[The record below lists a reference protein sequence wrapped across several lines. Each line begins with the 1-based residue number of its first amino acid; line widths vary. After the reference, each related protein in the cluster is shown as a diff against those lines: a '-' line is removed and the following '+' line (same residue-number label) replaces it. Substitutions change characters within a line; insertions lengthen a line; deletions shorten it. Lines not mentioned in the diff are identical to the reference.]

1 MQTEQ
6 LKIRS
11 NLKAIHELKLWFAIN
26 LIGIGITEWHQVSI
40 ELASDQG
47 SEISIA
53 AFCEKVYSPFAKRR
67 PLQLREGEV
76 LSARL
81 RDRE

>member
-26 LIGIGITEWHQVSI
+26 LIGIGITEWHPVSI
-40 ELASDQG
+40 ELARLA
-47 SEISIA
+47 I
-53 AFCEKVYSPFAKRR
+53 K
-67 PLQLREGEV
+67 EV
-76 LSARL
+76 RFQ
-81 RDRE
+81 